1 MASNPLLKF
10 KEEILKEVVLPKLE
24 GLLYKEKGDLSV
36 SELWKL
42 FRDTH
47 DCTVSLR
54 EFKEWCNDLN
64 LRPQQTTVWNL
75 PQRKPTSTRTE
86 TIFTGQGG
94 LDKYENYTP
103 TDEDIDEVL
112 FDNET

>member
-1 MASNPLLKF
+1 
-10 KEEILKEVVLPKLE
+10 
-24 GLLYKEKGDLSV
+24 
-36 SELWKL
+36 
-42 FRDTH
+42 
-47 DCTVSLR
+47 
-54 EFKEWCNDLN
+54 
-64 LRPQQTTVWNL
+64 L